1 MILDRQNL
9 VSDSQAI
16 TTTAVSTDT
25 IDLSVAR
32 DIGIGDSLKWVVLV
46 TEAFA
51 GGTSL
56 AIQVIS
62 SANANLSSGNVV
74 VQTPAIVTADL
85 TLGRRPIIIE
95 MSPQHLLSIPLS
107 QRYLGLN
114 YVVVGTH
121 TAGKVTAGLVLDA
134 QNVGRNYPVGYSII

>member
-114 YVVVGTH
+114 YVVSGTYS
-121 TAGKVTAGLVLDA
+121 AGKVTAGLVLDA
-134 QNVGRNYPVGYSII
+134 QNIGRNYPVGYSII